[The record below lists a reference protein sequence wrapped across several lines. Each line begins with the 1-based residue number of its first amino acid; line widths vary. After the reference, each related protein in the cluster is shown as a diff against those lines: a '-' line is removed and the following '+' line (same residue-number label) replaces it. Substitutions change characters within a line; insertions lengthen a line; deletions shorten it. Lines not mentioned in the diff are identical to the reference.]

1 MRSIQHFHLSI
12 PGSNRPN
19 FFFFLSDLQITPAD
33 FKYALGN
40 KVVTATYSRLRD
52 KSGKTVLPPDFDY
65 LTLPQIDH
73 IIDDSKPVDY
83 LLDQWTFKGFTLPGA
98 NIPDR
103 YPRDPKTKKYKDEL
117 LANALMSAT
126 SVPAHSFQARGV
138 PGVLRVIEILGIQ
151 QARTWGTCS
160 LNEFRR
166 FLGLKPY
173 ATFEEWNPDKD
184 VANAARKLYRTTEN
198 LELYVGL
205 VAEESKPVRDGSGLC
220 PSCE

>member
-1 MRSIQHFHLSI
+1 M
-12 PGSNRPN
+12 
-19 FFFFLSDLQITPAD
+19 
-33 FKYALGN
+33 
-40 KVVTATYSRLRD
+40 
-52 KSGKTVLPPDFDY
+52 
-65 LTLPQIDH
+65 
-73 IIDDSKPVDY
+73 DY

-126 SVPAHSFQARGV
+126 SVPAHTFQARGV